1 MVGAGLAGLAAAWEL
16 EKGGVDVIVL
26 EAGRRPGGVIVTER
40 RDGFIVEGG
49 PDGFLAAERDIQ
61 DVARELGVGD
71 RLVSPLAKGS
81 MLWTGERLEPLGEG
95 RAAELLGIQIAGE
108 SELAQGFKTFAGG
121 MADFVEALVASL
133 GSAVRMNQGVT
144 ALAPAARGWR
154 LAVTGGSTH
163 EAEGVI
169 LAVPAWSTAR
179 FLAAL
184 GVTAG
189 RELEEVVYHPSIT
202 VSLAYRTDQIGQPL
216 EGTGFVVDPAVG
228 ARHGVPLNVRACTY
242 SSSKYPDRAPP
253 GYALLRAF
261 VGPGVGEGD
270 PGAVTHAELVT
281 ILRLEGGPLWTRVF
295 HWPRGLPRYK
305 PGHAERVAHIR
316 RRLALLAPLE
326 IAGAAVDGA
335 GVSACVRS
343 GREAARGLI
352 RRLAG

>member
-1 MVGAGLAGLAAAWEL
+1 
-16 EKGGVDVIVL
+16 
-26 EAGRRPGGVIVTER
+26 
-40 RDGFIVEGG
+40 
-49 PDGFLAAERDIQ
+49 
-61 DVARELGVGD
+61 
-71 RLVSPLAKGS
+71 
-81 MLWTGERLEPLGEG
+81 
-95 RAAELLGIQIAGE
+95 
-108 SELAQGFKTFAGG
+108 

-242 SSSKYPDRAPP
+242 SSSKYPDRAPSW
-253 GYALLRAF
+253 
-261 VGPGVGEGD
+261 
-270 PGAVTHAELVT
+270 T
-281 ILRLEGGPLWTRVF
+281 ILSLERSEEHTSELQSLAYLVCRL
-295 HWPRGLPRYK
+295 
-305 PGHAERVAHIR
+305 
-316 RRLALLAPLE
+316 LL
-326 IAGAAVDGA
+326 
-335 GVSACVRS
+335 
-343 GREAARGLI
+343 
-352 RRLAG
+352 